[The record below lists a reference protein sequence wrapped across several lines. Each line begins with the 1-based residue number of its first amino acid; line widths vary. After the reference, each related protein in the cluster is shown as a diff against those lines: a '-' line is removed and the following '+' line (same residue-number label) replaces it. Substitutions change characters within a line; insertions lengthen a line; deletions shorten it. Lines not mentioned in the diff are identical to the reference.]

1 MARLEMESKSNGMSE
16 ATERSAVHFAG
27 PENLPPQYKDLL
39 TRMLSIQARI
49 ESEYMLAA
57 DRTLMKPL
65 AMAPTPEDKAEYAN
79 FWSDEVRHASYWI
92 RLLDGLGVKVND
104 EFMSSAM
111 PIYIFEMR
119 DQAQDWV
126 EYGLFSFFA
135 DRQGAYMGYEWVGC
149 SYEPLAKIAER
160 VWREELGHAAFGY
173 NILRRVIQRD
183 PEGGRAAI
191 AKHLQKWYVAGLDM
205 FGQSGSK
212 RQFDYLHWG
221 LRRRTNEEM
230 RDAFTAEV
238 NGLLT
243 KLEIPLPDPR
253 AGRRFT

>member
-1 MARLEMESKSNGMSE
+1 METTAMSE
-16 ATERSAVHFAG
+16 NQAPRSDVRFDG
-27 PENLPPQYKDLL
+27 PDGLPPEYKELL
-39 TRMLSIQARI
+39 VRMLSIQARI

-57 DRTLMKPL
+57 ERTLLKPL
-65 AMAPTPEDKAEYAN
+65 TMAPTPEDKAEYAG

-92 RLLDGLGVKVND
+92 KLLDGLGVKVD
-104 EFMSSAM
+104 DKFMSSSM
-111 PIYIFEMR
+111 PIYIFEIR

-160 VWREELGHAAFGY
+160 VYREELGHAAFGY
-173 NILRRVIQRD
+173 NILRRIVQRD
-183 PEGGRAAI
+183 PQGGRAI
-191 AKHLQKWYVAGLDM
+191 ISKHLQKWYAAGLDM

-212 RQFDYLHWG
+212 RQYDYMRWG
-221 LRRRTNEEM
+221 LRRRSNEDM
-230 RDAFTAEV
+230 RAAFIDEV

-243 KLEIPLPDPR
+243 KLEIPLPDPTI
-253 AGRRFT
+253 GRRYS